1 MPRNCLSVRSA
12 SAWRNATNSLKNEM
26 RRSVKCQTFL
36 MLYISLP
43 ALENHN
49 IGCRKHQGQKKK
61 KKRRNME
68 VRFHGSIKE
77 INYTQKLI
85 FCHFLPLMSWR
96 AWLPLFSVKKQN
108 ENSLMN
114 VLLIFSHAVTVN
126 GDWSF

>member
-1 MPRNCLSVRSA
+1 
-12 SAWRNATNSLKNEM
+12 
-26 RRSVKCQTFL
+26 
-36 MLYISLP
+36 
-43 ALENHN
+43 
-49 IGCRKHQGQKKK
+49 
-61 KKRRNME
+61 ME
-68 VRFHGSIKE
+68 VRFHDSIKE

-85 FCHFLPLMSWR
+85 FCHFLPLMSWC